1 MPIKFFFAGVK
12 IVLSERK
19 RLKIF
24 IEGMLKREN
33 RKLISLSIVFCTD
46 KYLLEINRQYLG
58 HDYYTDTVTFN
69 LAEDNE
75 FIEGEVYI
83 SIDRIREN
91 ALINLVTTKHEL
103 HRVLLHG
110 ILHLCGYKDKLKSE
124 KDTMTRIE
132 NHMLQKYLGNT

>member
-1 MPIKFFFAGVK
+1 MPIQFFFAGVK

-58 HDYYTDTVTFN
+58 HDYYTDIVTFN
-69 LAEDNE
+69 LAEDIE

-124 KDTMTRIE
+124 KDTMTRME

>member
-1 MPIKFFFAGVK
+1 MPIQFFFAGVK
-12 IVLSERK
+12 IVLCERK

-24 IEGMLKREN
+24 IEGMLKREK

-58 HDYYTDTVTFN
+58 HDYYTDIVTFN
-69 LAEDNE
+69 LAEDKE
-75 FIEGEVYI
+75 FIEGEIYI
-83 SIDRIREN
+83 SVDRIREN
-91 ALINLVTTKHEL
+91 AYINLVTTKHEL

-124 KDTMTRIE
+124 KDTMTRLE
-132 NHMLQKYLGNT
+132 NHMLQKYLGHP

>member
-1 MPIKFFFAGVK
+1 MPIQFFFAEVK

-58 HDYYTDTVTFN
+58 HDYYTDIVTFN
-69 LAEDNE
+69 LAEDIE

-124 KDTMTRIE
+124 KDTMTRME

>member
-1 MPIKFFFAGVK
+1 MPIQFFFAGVK

-33 RKLISLSIVFCTD
+33 RKLISLLIVFCTD

-58 HDYYTDTVTFN
+58 HDYYTDIVTFN

-110 ILHLCGYKDKLKSE
+110 TLHLCGYKDKLKSE
-124 KDTMTRIE
+124 KDTMTRME
-132 NHMLQKYLGNT
+132 NHMLQKYFGNT

>member
-1 MPIKFFFAGVK
+1 MPIQFFFAGVK

-24 IEGMLKREN
+24 IETMLKREN

-58 HDYYTDTVTFN
+58 HDYYTDIVTFN
-69 LAEDNE
+69 LAEDSE
-75 FIEGEVYI
+75 FIEGEIYI
-83 SIDRIREN
+83 SVDRIKEN
-91 ALINLVTTKHEL
+91 ALINLGTTKHEL

-124 KDTMTRIE
+124 KDTMTLME
-132 NHMLQKYLGNT
+132 NQMLQKYLG

>member
-1 MPIKFFFAGVK
+1 MPIQFFFAGVK

-33 RKLISLSIVFCTD
+33 RKLISLLIVFCTD

-58 HDYYTDTVTFN
+58 HDYYTDIVTFN
-69 LAEDNE
+69 LAEDDD

-91 ALINLVTTKHEL
+91 ALMNLVTTKHEL

-124 KDTMTRIE
+124 KDTMTRME
-132 NHMLQKYLGNT
+132 NHMLQKYFGNT

>member
-1 MPIKFFFAGVK
+1 MSIQFFFAGVK

-24 IEGMLKREN
+24 IETMLKREN

-58 HDYYTDTVTFN
+58 HDYYTDIVTFN

-124 KDTMTRIE
+124 KDTMTRME

>member
-1 MPIKFFFAGVK
+1 MPIQFFFAGVK

-24 IEGMLKREN
+24 IETMLKREN

-58 HDYYTDTVTFN
+58 HDYYTDIVTFN

-75 FIEGEVYI
+75 FIEGEIYI
-83 SIDRIREN
+83 SVDRIKEN

-124 KDTMTRIE
+124 KDTMTRME

>member
-1 MPIKFFFAGVK
+1 MPVQFFFAGVK

-24 IEGMLKREN
+24 IETMLKREN

-58 HDYYTDTVTFN
+58 HDYYTDIVTFN
-69 LAEDNE
+69 LAEDIE

-110 ILHLCGYKDKLKSE
+110 ILHLCGYKDKIKSE
-124 KDTMTRIE
+124 KDTMTLLE
-132 NHMLQKYLGNT
+132 NHMLKKYFGHT

>member
-58 HDYYTDTVTFN
+58 HDYYTDIVTFN

-124 KDTMTRIE
+124 KDTMTRME
-132 NHMLQKYLGNT
+132 NHMLQKYFGNT

>member
-1 MPIKFFFAGVK
+1 MPIQFFFAGVK

-24 IEGMLKREN
+24 IETMLKREN

-58 HDYYTDTVTFN
+58 HDYYTDIVTFN
-69 LAEDNE
+69 LAEDSE
-75 FIEGEVYI
+75 FIEGEIYI
-83 SIDRIREN
+83 SVDRIKEN

-124 KDTMTRIE
+124 KDTMTRME
-132 NHMLQKYLGNT
+132 NHMLQKYLGCT

>member
-1 MPIKFFFAGVK
+1 MPIQFFFAGVK
-12 IVLSERK
+12 IVLSEKK

-58 HDYYTDTVTFN
+58 HDFYTDIVTFN
-69 LAEDNE
+69 LAEDIE

-124 KDTMTRIE
+124 KDKMTRME

>member
-1 MPIKFFFAGVK
+1 MPIQFFFAGVK
-12 IVLSERK
+12 IVLSKRK

-46 KYLLEINRQYLG
+46 QYLLEINRQYLG
-58 HDYYTDTVTFN
+58 HDYYTDIVTFN

-91 ALINLVTTKHEL
+91 ALINLVSTKHEL

-124 KDTMTRIE
+124 KDTMTRME
-132 NHMLQKYLGNT
+132 NHMLQKYFGNT

>member
-1 MPIKFFFAGVK
+1 MPIQFFFAGVK

-58 HDYYTDTVTFN
+58 HDFYTDIVTFN
-69 LAEDNE
+69 LAEDIE

-124 KDTMTRIE
+124 KDTMTRME

>member
-1 MPIKFFFAGVK
+1 MPIQFFFAGVK

-33 RKLISLSIVFCTD
+33 RKLISLLIVFCTD

-58 HDYYTDTVTFN
+58 HDYYTDIVTFN
-69 LAEDNE
+69 LAEDDD

-124 KDTMTRIE
+124 KDTMTRME
-132 NHMLQKYLGNT
+132 NHMLQKYFGNT

>member
-58 HDYYTDTVTFN
+58 HDYYTDIVTFN

>member
-1 MPIKFFFAGVK
+1 MPIQFFFAGVK

-58 HDYYTDTVTFN
+58 HDYYTDIVTFN
-69 LAEDNE
+69 LAEDIE
-75 FIEGEVYI
+75 FIEGELYI

-124 KDTMTRIE
+124 KDTMTRME

>member
-58 HDYYTDTVTFN
+58 HDYYTDIVTFN

-124 KDTMTRIE
+124 KDTMTRME

>member
-1 MPIKFFFAGVK
+1 MPIQFFFAGVK

-19 RLKIF
+19 RLKLF
-24 IEGMLKREN
+24 IEGMLKGEN

-58 HDYYTDTVTFN
+58 HDYYTDIVTFN

-75 FIEGEVYI
+75 FIEGEIYI
-83 SIDRIREN
+83 SVDRIREN

-124 KDTMTRIE
+124 KDTMTGLE
-132 NHMLQKYLGNT
+132 NHMLQKYLG